1 MWLKRISKILTIAIL
16 AVGLV
21 FTPFAAQVSSQ
32 TPKAPQASPRE
43 DVIIGFTK
51 TPGKS
56 EQALVKAHGGEI
68 KYTYHLVP
76 AIAANIPTDA
86 KKGLLENPNV
96 KVIEPDI
103 KVYSVDAELDNAWG
117 VKKIGSGT
125 VHDGGNKGTGV
136 KVGVIDSGVDYTHP
150 DLDAN
155 YAGGYDFYNGDS
167 NPMDDNGHGTHVSG
181 TIAAEDDGAGVVGV
195 APEAKIYAY
204 KVLGADG
211 SGSYSDVIAALEKAV
226 NDGVGITNNSYGS
239 SGDPGITVKAAFDNS
254 AALGILHIAA
264 AGNSG
269 NPPGNGDN
277 VIYPAR
283 WDSLV
288 AVAATNSDD
297 KRASWSSTGPAVEIS
312 GPGVSIKSTLP
323 GGGYGNY
330 SGTSMA
336 SPHVAG
342 TAALVIKAGFSDVR
356 ERMNSTAVDLGSAG
370 RDTRYGYGRVDAAA
384 AASSVGTSDQ
394 LPTAT
399 ITSPSDGATVSGT
412 IIITADATDDNG
424 VVNVDFYIDGTFLSS
439 DTVSPYEA
447 SWNTETAAEG
457 SHVIKAVVTDTASQT
472 KSDQVNVVVDNVN
485 DPPVADAGPDQTVID
500 NDGNGIEA
508 VALDG
513 SGSSDPDGTVVSYN
527 WYEGGT
533 LLGSGVSPTF
543 DFTLGS
549 HTVTLVVTDND
560 GATASD
566 DVVIT
571 VVEAPDISLTA
582 TGYKVKGLQKAD
594 LTWSGGGTTNVDVY
608 RDGAKVTTTANDGF
622 YTDNIN
628 QRGSGIYVYQICEEG
643 STTTCSNESTV
654 VFN

>member
-1 MWLKRISKILTIAIL
+1 MWLKRLSKILTAAIL

-21 FTPFAAQVSSQ
+21 FTPFAAQVNSQ
-32 TPKAPQASPRE
+32 TPRAPQASSRE

-51 TPGKS
+51 TPGKN

-68 KYTYHLVP
+68 KYTYNLVP
-76 AIAANIPTDA
+76 AIAANIPTNA
-86 KKGLLENPNV
+86 QEALLNNPNV

-103 KVYSVDAELDNAWG
+103 KVYAVDAELDGTWG

-136 KVGVIDSGVDYTHP
+136 KVGVIDSGIDYTHP

-155 YAGGYDFYNGDS
+155 YAGGYDFYNDDAD
-167 NPMDDNGHGTHVSG
+167 PMDDNGHGTHVSG
-181 TIAAEDDGAGVVGV
+181 TIAAEDNDVGVVGV
-195 APEAKIYAY
+195 APEAKVYAY
-204 KVLGADG
+204 KVLGSNG

-342 TAALVIKAGFSDVR
+342 TAALVIKAGFDDVR
-356 ERMNSTAVDLGSAG
+356 GRMNSTAVDLGSSG
-370 RDTRYGYGRVDAAA
+370 RDKHYGYGRVDAAA
-384 AASSVGTSDQ
+384 AASVPGPVDQ
-394 LPTAT
+394 LPAVS
-399 ITSPSDGATVSGT
+399 ITSPSEGATVSGT
-412 IIITADATDDNG
+412 ILITADASDDNG
-424 VVNVDFYIDGTFLSS
+424 VVSVDFYIDGVLLSS
-439 DTVSPYEA
+439 DTQIPYEA
-447 SWNTETAAEG
+447 NWDTTTAAEG
-457 SHVIKAVVTDTASQT
+457 SHVIKAVATDTASQT
-472 KSDQVNVVVDNVN
+472 KSDQVNVVVDNFN
-485 DPPVADAGPDQTVID
+485 DSPVADAGADQTVID
-500 NDGNGIEA
+500 NDGNGTEA
-508 VALDG
+508 VTLDG
-513 SGSSDPDGTVVSYN
+513 SGSYDPDGSIVSYD
-527 WYEGGT
+527 WYEGGIW
-533 LLGSGVSPTF
+533 LGSGATLTV
-543 DFTLGS
+543 DFALGT
-549 HTVTLVVTDND
+549 HTVTLTVTDND
-560 GATASD
+560 GASASD

-571 VVEAPDISLTA
+571 VVEAPDISLTT

-594 LTWSGGGTTNVDVY
+594 LNWSGANTTNVYVY
-608 RDGAKVTTTANDGF
+608 RDSVLVATTANDGF

-628 QRGSGIYVYQICEEG
+628 QRGSGTYIYKVCEEG
-643 STTTCSNESTV
+643 TTTCSNESTV